1 MAVVIEGEHGYP
13 KALLR
18 FFKALRQC
26 PKIERGSQPN
36 DALKIERGSKS
47 IAVRGERCTHIFGG
61 ETSSMVLWALT
72 GESLAV
78 TIGAITKRMIA
89 IEEMA
94 GMDVLCS
101 DKTRTLT
108 LNRLTVDRNLI
119 EIWTKT
125 WRIRMPLIQSLLTCL
140 LIQRR
145 HVQTSQKCISFLSI
159 QCIDS
164 DNNWYRASKGSPEQ
178 TSWSY
183 DGKEVDVEGS
193 WDDWKTKIRE
203 GFHHYEKCFHR
214 VFSNTSLSLMGN
226 GGMPLTCHGPR
237 MKPAMLTTY
246 WICR

>member
-1 MAVVIEGEHGYP
+1 M
-13 KALLR
+13 
-18 FFKALRQC
+18 
-26 PKIERGSQPN
+26 GSQPN

-61 ETSSMVLWALT
+61 ETSSMRNCNFV
-72 GESLAV
+72 SLCKLLSARRYEGSLV
-78 TIGAITKRMIA
+78 AFELGNSRLFPSLDGLLLENHLLSPLFGAITKRMTA

-108 LNRLTVDRNLI
+108 QNRLTVDRNLI

-159 QCIDS
+159 QGIDS
-164 DNNWYRASKGSPEQ
+164 DDNWEA
-178 TSWSY
+178 SWSY
-183 DGKEVDVEGS
+183 DGKEVAVEGS
-193 WDDWKTKIRE
+193 SGKDFTIMKVLPSGVFQYKFIVDGQWRYAPDMPWAQDETGNAYNILDLQI
-203 GFHHYEKCFHR
+203 GF
-214 VFSNTSLSLMGN
+214 
-226 GGMPLTCHGPR
+226 
-237 MKPAMLTTY
+237 
-246 WICR
+246 